1 MKNESAN
8 YRLFGYFD
16 DNSNLTFL
24 KGFFDKKGINYK
36 LTKINSIIDP
46 LIVGQFLEPKYQLE
60 IPSEHYVE
68 SIELFNTEME
78 KSFSAEDINQHIMNT
93 MSEGDLFNTLTNGTD
108 PEAAFIANKILRN
121 RGVDINEHMR
131 QLKILNNFDG
141 KTTSDLDEKN
151 RKSFNFWF
159 IIILIVIATYF
170 LIHFL

>member
-24 KGFFDKKGINYK
+24 KDFFDKKGINYK

-60 IPSEHYVE
+60 IPTEHYVE
-68 SIELFNTEME
+68 SIE
-78 KSFSAEDINQHIMNT
+78 
-93 MSEGDLFNTLTNGTD
+93 LFNTLTNGTD
-108 PEAAFIANKILRN
+108 PEAAFIANKILKN
-121 RGVDINEHMR
+121 RGVNINEY
-131 QLKILNNFDG
+131 KNLNNIEG

-159 IIILIVIATYF
+159 IIILIVIVTYF

>member
-46 LIVGQFLEPKYQLE
+46 LILGQFLEPKYQLE
-60 IPSEHYVE
+60 IPAEHFDD
-68 SIELFNTEME
+68 SMELFNKEME
-78 KSFSAEDINQHIMNT
+78 KTFSVEDINQHIMNT
-93 MSEGDLFNTLTNGTD
+93 MSEEDLFNTLTNGTD
-108 PEAAFIANKILRN
+108 PEAAFIATKILKN
-121 RGVDINEHMR
+121 RGVNFNEH
-131 QLKILNNFDG
+131 KNLNNIEG

-159 IIILIVIATYF
+159 IIILIIIAIYF